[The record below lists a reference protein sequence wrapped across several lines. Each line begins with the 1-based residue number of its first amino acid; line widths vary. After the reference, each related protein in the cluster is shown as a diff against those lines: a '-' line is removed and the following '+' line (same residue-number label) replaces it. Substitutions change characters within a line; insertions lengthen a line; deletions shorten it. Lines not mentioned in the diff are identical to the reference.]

1 MRNLT
6 LLGGNG
12 GERGYHMGCP
22 LAAAVW
28 ARDANLFELRDV
40 ESLGEL
46 LLAILA
52 EKNILGNGHSPAK

>member
-12 GERGYHMGCP
+12 GERGYHMGYP

-28 ARDANLFELRDV
+28 ARYVTLFELRDV
-40 ESLGEL
+40 ESLREL
-46 LLAILA
+46 LVAILA
-52 EKNILGNGHSPAK
+52 EKNVLGHGHSPAK